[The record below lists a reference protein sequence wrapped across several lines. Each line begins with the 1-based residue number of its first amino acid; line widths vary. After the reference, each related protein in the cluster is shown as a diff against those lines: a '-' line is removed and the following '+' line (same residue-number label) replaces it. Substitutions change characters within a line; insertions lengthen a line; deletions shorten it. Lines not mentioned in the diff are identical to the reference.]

1 MKIIKW
7 KENHLVEK
15 IILSHVQVY
24 VGVEKIP
31 QNVDDEKLK
40 IIVEKVCM
48 KKVSESVRSCSTLSN

>member
-15 IILSHVQVY
+15 IILSNVQVY

-48 KKVSESVRSCSTLSN
+48 KKVSESVRSCSTLST